1 MSPLPAW
8 LKQTGTFLQKWYLFL
23 SCSPLLARLEKKCQS
38 KEEITEEDF
47 ASEEGIMGNKVVI
60 MGNKVPKLT
69 EDWCEEVA
77 KEENK
82 EEENIKESQA
92 EEPMEEDSNAKDDA
106 EEKPEHGSVP
116 YFRSNAKL

>member
-47 ASEEGIMGNKVVI
+47 ASEEGIMGNKMVI

-69 EDWCEEVA
+69 EDWCEDVV
-77 KEENK
+77 KELDKQNQGEEAM
-82 EEENIKESQA
+82 EEEKKETET
-92 EEPMEEDSNAKDDA
+92 EEALV
-106 EEKPEHGSVP
+106 EHGSVP
-116 YFRSNAKL
+116 YFR